1 MHREDYTDTFL
12 KNSKFWKQEEIATF
26 LPANRLNIASEFAAT
41 ADTSSMDPIS
51 GGQRSLAAV
60 SLSLAR
66 IHGKCEKIVNFKI
79 RSCD

>member
-1 MHREDYTDTFL
+1 MWKATTTRFFKE
-12 KNSKFWKQEEIATF
+12 KIWKQEEMTFF
-26 LPANRLNIASEFAAT
+26 LPANRPNMAFEFAAT

-66 IHGKCEKIVNFKI
+66 IHGKCEKFVNFKI

>member
-1 MHREDYTDTFL
+1 MEGYNDTFL
-12 KNSKFWKQEEIATF
+12 KNNEFWKQEETTTF
-26 LPANRLNIASEFAAT
+26 LPANRQNIASDFAAT

-60 SLSLAR
+60 PLSLAR

-79 RSCD
+79 RPIA

>member
-26 LPANRLNIASEFAAT
+26 LPANRLNIASEFAST
-41 ADTSSMDPIS
+41 VDSSSMDPIS

-60 SLSLAR
+60 LLSSDR
-66 IHGKCEKIVNFKI
+66 KVKNRRF
-79 RSCD
+79 